1 VENVSYVLKTD
12 SIQLLKVNDLIEDVF
27 FSSEIFILE
36 DFLIDIT
43 VKV

>member
-1 VENVSYVLKTD
+1 MENVSYVLKTD